1 MKIDRLMI
9 IPQRE
14 CMEEYMQLAGEYDCG
29 FEYNDFFSPA
39 LLDNREE
46 LDKRIEFY
54 TRPENKA
61 AFSTV
66 HGAFLDVTV
75 FSDDARIRE
84 VSELRVNQSLEVA
97 KRLGAE
103 AVIFHTNY
111 IPNFNLT
118 SYRENW
124 VERNADFYSRKLE
137 EYPKLNIYIENMFD
151 EDYRLLAGLGEK
163 MRDVPHFGICLD
175 YAHAKV
181 FGDET
186 DTDSW
191 VKSLAPYVRH
201 LHINDND
208 FTQDLHLAVG
218 EGKIHWQQFLK
229 YYEDYL
235 GRASVLLEVTGLEK
249 TRKSLEYI
257 HELH

>member
-9 IPQRE
+9 IPQKDS
-14 CMEEYMQLAGEYDCG
+14 MKEYMQLVGEYECG
-29 FEYNDFFSPA
+29 FEYNDFFLPA
-39 LLDNREE
+39 LLDDREE

-54 TRPENKA
+54 TRPENKV

-124 VERNADFYSRKLE
+124 VERNADFYRRKLH
-137 EYPKLNIYIENMFD
+137 EYPMLKIYIENMFD
-151 EDYRLLAGLGEK
+151 EDYRLIARLGEK
-163 MRDVPHFGICLD
+163 MRDCSNFGICLD
-175 YAHAKV
+175 YAHAMV
-181 FGDET
+181 FGDER
-186 DTDSW
+186 DIDGW
-191 VKSLAPYVRH
+191 VESLAPYVRH

-218 EGKIHWQQFLK
+218 DGRINWNKFQK
-229 YYEDYL
+229 YYEKYFCN
-235 GRASVLLEVTGLEK
+235 ASVLLEVTGPEK

-257 HELH
+257 RGLQ